1 MIEMDYSSAQDVRD
15 ATGFNTSEI
24 SDAQITA
31 FITAADTFIDVMSGK
46 TTTHWQSSDP
56 EWGTV
61 KRASIAIAAS
71 YCFRFIGKALE
82 KEKSFWDEGMSYVH
96 KLLKVAVVKEA
107 AAKEEVPTYRGG
119 VIAP

>member
-1 MIEMDYSSAQDVRD
+1 MAYSSAQDVRD
-15 ATGFNTSEI
+15 ATGFSASEI
-24 SDAQITA
+24 SDTQITA

-46 TTTHWQSSDP
+46 TATHWTNSDP

-82 KEKSFWDEGMSYVH
+82 KEESFWDEGMSYVH

-119 VIAP
+119 VVTP

>member
-1 MIEMDYSSAQDVRD
+1 MAYSSTQDVRD
-15 ATGFNTSEI
+15 ATGFSTGELT
-24 SDAQITA
+24 DAQITA

-46 TTTHWQSSDP
+46 TATHWTQSDP

-82 KEKSFWDEGMSYVH
+82 KEKSFWDEGMLSLIH
-96 KLLKVAVVKEA
+96 ISE
-107 AAKEEVPTYRGG
+107 PTRPY
-119 VIAP
+119 

>member
-1 MIEMDYSSAQDVRD
+1 MAYSSAQDVRD
-15 ATGFNTSEI
+15 ATGFNASEI

-46 TTTHWQSSDP
+46 TATHWQSNDP

-82 KEKSFWDEGMSYVH
+82 KEKSFWDEGMGYIH
-96 KLLKVAVVKEA
+96 KLLKVVVVKEA
-107 AAKEEVPTYRGG
+107 EAKGEVPTYRGG
-119 VIAP
+119 VVSP